1 MRSRASVT
9 GSAAAGPSWR
19 ARRHNL
25 KSLTRK
31 VSPVSSG
38 RRRPFASRR
47 RMSSTGP
54 QRSTPCSRWYP
65 EPLRGEVRFD
75 RLDEPTGESTSELLH
90 SHDLDA
96 TRFPSRGFHAR
107 HVARKSG
114 VHHNCAA
121 RRHGDLL
128 NQGSGR
134 SEPVALLRHVKA
146 YYMPASLLQLTQVKD
161 DNFRLIKW
169 DRHTCRQPNALMEG
183 AS

>member
-1 MRSRASVT
+1 
-9 GSAAAGPSWR
+9 
-19 ARRHNL
+19 
-25 KSLTRK
+25 
-31 VSPVSSG
+31 
-38 RRRPFASRR
+38 
-47 RMSSTGP
+47 MSSTGP

-121 RRHGDLL
+121 RRHCDLL
-128 NQGSGR
+128 NQGSGK
-134 SEPVALLRHVKA
+134 SEPVALLHVKA
-146 YYMPASLLQLTQVKD
+146 YYTPASL
-161 DNFRLIKW
+161 
-169 DRHTCRQPNALMEG
+169 C
-183 AS
+183 S

>member
-1 MRSRASVT
+1 
-9 GSAAAGPSWR
+9 
-19 ARRHNL
+19 
-25 KSLTRK
+25 
-31 VSPVSSG
+31 
-38 RRRPFASRR
+38 
-47 RMSSTGP
+47 MSSTGP

-134 SEPVALLRHVKA
+134 SEPVALLRHAKA